1 MLEAAFWGF
10 VGGAALLVGALLGL
24 YLKVGL
30 RVIGLVM
37 AFGAG
42 VLISAVAFELTEEAY
57 RSAGSTAAAVGLA
70 AGSLTFFVG
79 DWLIDRQGG
88 HRRKSPVHGGVRLP
102 EPAADTG
109 SGTGSSPGSSK
120 AGSGAAASS
129 GLALVLGAL
138 LDGIP
143 ESAAIGISLIG
154 GGGVGIAMVAAVF
167 LSNIPESMS
176 ATTGLKASGRST
188 GWILGLWALVVA
200 ASTLASVAGYALL
213 GGASEETV
221 AFIQTFAA
229 GAILTMLADT
239 MMPEA
244 VEHAGRLVGLLTVLG
259 FAVAFFISAA

>member
-1 MLEAAFWGF
+1 MLEAAWWGF

-24 YLKVGL
+24 YVRVGL

-57 RSAGSTAAAVGLA
+57 RSAGGTAAALGLA
-70 AGSLTFFVG
+70 AGSVTFFAG
-79 DWLIDRQGG
+79 DWAIDRRGG
-88 HRRKSPVHGGVRLP
+88 HRRKSPVHGGVPLHRRSD
-102 EPAADTG
+102 DTD
-109 SGTGSSPGSSK
+109 
-120 AGSGAAASS
+120 AGHRARGVQASAGASS

-143 ESAAIGISLIG
+143 ESAAIGISLLG
-154 GGGVGIAMVAAVF
+154 GGGVGVAMVAAVF

-188 GWILGLWALVVA
+188 AWILGLWSLVVA
-200 ASTLASVAGYALL
+200 ASTVAAVAGYALL
-213 GGASEETV
+213 GGAPEETV

-259 FAVAFFISAA
+259 FAVAFFLSSA